1 MDREIAQE
9 VRTRRTAKR
18 VAAVVI
24 GIAAMVFLLAAT
36 VQWLRPSVRRDEI
49 RIATVERGPIDATL
63 QASGTVIPA
72 GEQAISSP
80 VEARVLRIVRRA
92 GDRVKAGDELL
103 ALDTAATRLEVDR
116 AVERLAQKES
126 AGAQLRLQLDDQR
139 ATLAAQI
146 ESKKL
151 DVEILRLK
159 AASNAKL
166 LKEGLVSDQDAN
178 AARAEARKSEI
189 ELAQLQAALQRA
201 MRSAE
206 AQLSASQMETNMIR
220 RERAESQ
227 RQLDLAMT
235 RADRDGVVTWVL
247 PEEGATV
254 QRGQVVARIADLS
267 AFRVVA
273 QIADIYVPRIAAGM
287 PVRLRTD
294 RDVITGTIA
303 SIDPRIESGV
313 AKFYVDLDTPSD
325 ARLRNN
331 IRLDVFVITGR
342 RPQALR
348 VSRGTLGDGQRVT
361 LFVVRGERL
370 VATPVRLG
378 LAGDE
383 WVEIASGVAA
393 GDQVVIS
400 DMAEYEGIKELRL
413 K

>member
-9 VRTRRTAKR
+9 VRSRRTAKR
-18 VAAVVI
+18 VIGAVIGLAAV
-24 GIAAMVFLLAAT
+24 VFLLAAT
-36 VQWLRPSVRRDEI
+36 VQWLRPSIRRDEV
-49 RIATVERGPIDATL
+49 RIATVERGAIDATL
-63 QASGTVIPA
+63 QANGTVIPA

-92 GDRVKAGDELL
+92 GDPVKRGDELL
-103 ALDTAATRLEVDR
+103 ALDTTATRLEVDR
-116 AVERLAQKES
+116 AAERLAQKES
-126 AGAQLRLQLDDQR
+126 EDAQLRLRLDDTR
-139 ATLAAQI
+139 AALAAQI

-151 DVEILRLK
+151 DVEILRLR
-159 AASNAKL
+159 AARNGKL
-166 LKEGLVSDQDAN
+166 LKEGLVSDQDEN

-189 ELAQLQAALQRA
+189 ELAQLEAALQRSV
-201 MRSAE
+201 RSAA
-206 AQLSASQMETNMIR
+206 AQLGASEMEVSMIR
-220 RERAESQ
+220 RERAETQ

-273 QIADIYVPRIAAGM
+273 QIADMYVPRIAVGM
-287 PVRLRTD
+287 PVRVRAD
-294 RDVITGTIA
+294 REVITGTIA
-303 SIDPRIESGV
+303 TIDPRIEGGV
-313 AKFYVDLDTPSD
+313 AKFYVDLDRPAD
-325 ARLRNN
+325 PRLRNN
-331 IRLDVFVITGR
+331 VRVDVFVITGR
-342 RPQALR
+342 RPEALR
-348 VSRGTLGDGQRVT
+348 VSRGALADGQRAT

-383 WVEIASGVAA
+383 WVEIAAGLAA

-400 DMAEYEGIKELRL
+400 DMTDYEGLKELRL

>member
-1 MDREIAQE
+1 MDREITQD
-9 VRTRRTAKR
+9 VRNRRTTKR
-18 VAAVVI
+18 VAGVVI
-24 GIAAMVFLLAAT
+24 GVAAVVFLLAAT
-36 VQWLRPSVRRDEI
+36 LQWLRPSVRRDEV

-92 GDRVKAGDELL
+92 GDRVKRGDELL

-116 AVERLAQKES
+116 VVERLAQKES
-126 AGAQLRLQLDDQR
+126 EGAQLRLRLDDSR

-159 AASNAKL
+159 AERHGKL
-166 LKEGLVSDQDAN
+166 LKEGLVSDQDEN
-178 AARAEARKSEI
+178 AARAEARKSQI

-201 MRSAE
+201 VRSAS
-206 AQLSASQMETNMIR
+206 AQLSASDMEVNMVR
-220 RERAESQ
+220 RERTESQ

-273 QIADIYVPRIAAGM
+273 QIADMYVPRMAPGM
-287 PVRLRTD
+287 PVRLRTGA
-294 RDVITGTIA
+294 DVLTGTVA

-313 AKFYVDLDTPSD
+313 AKFYVDLDVPSD
-325 ARLRNN
+325 PRLRNN

-342 RPQALR
+342 RPEALR
-348 VSRGTLGDGQRVT
+348 VSRGALADGQRTT
-361 LFVVRGERL
+361 LFVVRGGRL

-383 WVEIASGVAA
+383 WVEIASGLAA

-400 DMAEYEGIKELRL
+400 DMADYEGIKELRL

>member
-1 MDREIAQE
+1 MDREIAQD
-9 VRTRRTAKR
+9 VRTRRTVKR
-18 VAAVVI
+18 VAGVLIGVAAV
-24 GIAAMVFLLAAT
+24 VFLLAAT
-36 VQWLRPSVRRDEI
+36 LQWLRPSIGRDEV
-49 RIATVERGPIDATL
+49 RIATVERGPIDASL

-92 GDRVKAGDELL
+92 GDRVKRGDELL

-116 AVERLAQKES
+116 AEERLAQKES
-126 AGAQLRLQLDDQR
+126 AGAQLRLQLDDKR

-159 AASNAKL
+159 AASHAKL

-178 AARAEARKSEI
+178 ASRAEARKSEI
-189 ELAQLQAALQRA
+189 ELAQLQEALQRNL
-201 MRSAE
+201 RSAA
-206 AQLSASQMETNMIR
+206 AQLGASEMETNMVR

-235 RADRDGVVTWVL
+235 RANRDGVVTWVL

-273 QIADIYVPRIAAGM
+273 QIADMYVPRIAPGM
-287 PVRLRTD
+287 PVRLRSD
-294 RDVITGTIA
+294 RDVITGSIA
-303 SIDPRIESGV
+303 SIDPRIEGGV
-313 AKFYVDLDTPSD
+313 AKFYVDLDSPSD

-342 RPQALR
+342 RPEALR
-348 VSRGTLGDGQRVT
+348 VSRGSLGDGQRAT
-361 LFVVRGERL
+361 LFVVRGKRL

-383 WVEIASGVAA
+383 WVEIASGLAA

-400 DMAEYEGIKELRL
+400 DMADYNGLKELRL